1 MRWVTPHTIPTITII
16 IRGPVLNSAITTIG
30 SLKPIGRIGITGGF
44 DRKSSVSIG
53 NGVMSTIRSPRE
65 GPVAVVQG
73 GDNRNGLTC

>member
-1 MRWVTPHTIPTITII
+1 
-16 IRGPVLNSAITTIG
+16 
-30 SLKPIGRIGITGGF
+30 LKPIGRIGITGGF

-65 GPVAVVQG
+65 GPVAVVEG